1 MPDITYGVIF
11 KAVDQL
17 SDKLSSFGGGFMNL
31 GNQVEAF
38 SGKLFEAGEGLT
50 RFGERLSLDAAL
62 MRDGADHL
70 RELSDA
76 ISEPAFAM
84 QKSLA
89 TTAAMTGLADSE
101 LAKLKETAIDFSN
114 HHPGTTAEQ
123 YVSGF
128 TRMREIFQ
136 DTNKAMKAED
146 TAAML
151 TRFGFEGE
159 AATNLFG
166 AAYANLGVDA
176 ATTGDQLIRTV
187 QSFGVLPERAQQFAM
202 AIGRLGGTAS
212 QTNTPLAELLSLTGA
227 ASQQLGGSGRGAMQ
241 FASMIREMVK
251 ASDEGKSSI
260 IWSRGLADGLQQ
272 LRGSIAGLPTS
283 EKMGALG
290 KIGVS
295 DSGMML
301 KYLDNLD
308 QTMAKERGVA
318 SGAATVGS
326 AFETATANASDRIV
340 GLHQN
345 IDSLFDALATPALP
359 MYSSA
364 IGWLTKEVQGATSAS
379 GKFSSVTGP
388 VVFGMSAAGYVGY
401 YAATAL
407 STLGMATMGVGNS
420 MKALSYVPT
429 LFRGISSAATYF
441 NPIAIAENAIMIAT
455 KAWAAAQ
462 WLVNIA
468 MDANPIGIAI
478 AGAVALAAAAY
489 EIYEHWSAVRG
500 MLTSFGEWAGGWA
513 LKLGKAILI
522 GIAGPFGMIA
532 YEIYSHWDSI
542 KAACEKL
549 AGGIASYFVHHSPPE
564 VGPLRNLAHIQIAET
579 IAERI
584 RPAPVLAAIRR
595 TAAAAAIASATIVA
609 GASGPALAGGGVGG
623 AGGGIVI
630 NSPITINVGPGTDIA
645 SFEKVVVKAIENQRY
660 QVEKILEGERERKER
675 TVLS

>member
-1 MPDITYGVIF
+1 MANDLKYAVVF
-11 KAVDQL
+11 SAVDQL
-17 SDKLSSFGGGFMNL
+17 SDKLSSFGGGFSNL

-38 SGKLFEAGEGLT
+38 SGKMFEAGEGLT
-50 RFGERLSLDAAL
+50 KFGERLSLDAML
-62 MRDGADHL
+62 MKDGADHL

-202 AIGRLGGTAS
+202 AIGRLGGTAA

-227 ASQQLGGSGRGAMQ
+227 ASQQLGGSGRGATM
-241 FASMIREMVK
+241 FASTIREMVK

-260 IWSRGLADGLQQ
+260 VWSRGLADGLNQV
-272 LRGSIAGLPTS
+272 RRSIAGLPTS
-283 EKMGALG
+283 EKMEALG

-326 AFETATANASDRIV
+326 AFATATANASDQIA

-364 IGWLTKEVQGATSAS
+364 VGWLTKEVQGATSAS

-388 VVFGMSAAGYVGY
+388 MVFGMSAAGNVGY

-407 STLGMATMGVGNS
+407 STLGMATIGVGNS

-429 LFRGISSAATYF
+429 ILGA
-441 NPIAIAENAIMIAT
+441 
-455 KAWAAAQ
+455 
-462 WLVNIA
+462 LVS
-468 MDANPIGIAI
+468 PIGLVVIG
-478 AGAVALAAAAY
+478 AGALAFAAY
-489 EIYEHWSAVRG
+489 EIYEHWSGIKSFFSGVWSG
-500 MLTSFGEWAGGWA
+500 VTGIFTSVGNWTIGWA
-513 LKLGKAILI
+513 KSIGKAILI
-522 GIAGPFGMIA
+522 GIAGPFGLIA

-542 KAACEKL
+542 KAACEKI
-549 AGGIASYFVHHSPPE
+549 GSGIKDFFVGHSPPP
-564 VGPLRNLAHIQIAET
+564 VGPLHELGRITIAET

-595 TAAAAAIASATIVA
+595 TAAAAAIASTAIVA
-609 GASGPALAGGGVGG
+609 GASGPALAGGRTAG

-630 NSPITINVGPGTDIA
+630 NAPITINVGPGTDIA
-645 SFEKVVVKAIENQRY
+645 AFEKVVVKAVDHQSYEIER
-660 QVEKILEGERERKER
+660 ILERERQRKER
-675 TVLS
+675 SVLS